1 MVLRAVAAAAPNHGS
16 RSTALPSPPA
26 VWHTSEC
33 WLAYDEAM
41 KSGFASAMSQP
52 SNDYGLWVTDVGRSI
67 LVDGAEGREKW
78 GIGYRICIE
87 VNRTGEHLSRA
98 AIAAACEL
106 GHQDAHARLE
116 VIGYTGS
123 RAWDV
128 RYTPRR
134 FDLAAHE
141 DLERAIGDAHRI
153 LAEASAA
160 ELLPVLLARE
170 EPSYEDSTYVP
181 MSIGVP
187 SDAAELAAD
196 HVDES
201 ILLVGLIHGIAQGQR
216 IVDAAT
222 HLRSRSDQPTDR
234 IQRLATA
241 VYELLGH
248 NDGVPS
254 PEAVRRA
261 RGALQP
267 LQ

>member
-33 WLAYDEAM
+33 WLAYDEAA
-41 KSGFASAMSQP
+41 KAGFVSAISQP
-52 SNDYGLWVTDVGRSI
+52 TSEYALWVTDVGRSI

-78 GIGYRICIE
+78 GIGYRTCIE
-87 VNRTGEHLSRA
+87 VNRASERSSRA
-98 AIAAACEL
+98 AIAAAVQL
-106 GHQDAHARLE
+106 GQQDAHARLE

-201 ILLVGLIHGIAQGQR
+201 ILLVGLIHGVAQGQR
-216 IVDAAT
+216 IVDAAN
-222 HLRSRSDQPTDR
+222 HLRNRSDQPTDR

-241 VYELLGH
+241 VYELMGH

-254 PEAVRRA
+254 AEAVRRA

>member
-26 VWHTSEC
+26 VWHESESR
-33 WLAYDEAM
+33 LAYDEAS
-41 KSGFASAMSQP
+41 KAGFVSALSP
-52 SNDYGLWVTDVGRSI
+52 SADYALWVTDVGRSI
-67 LVDGAEGREKW
+67 LVDAAEGREKW
-78 GIGYRICIE
+78 GIGYRVCIE
-87 VNRTGEHLSRA
+87 TNRATERSSRA

-106 GHQDAHARLE
+106 GQQEAHARLE

-128 RYTPRR
+128 RYVPRR
-134 FDLAAHE
+134 FDLAAHD

-153 LAEASAA
+153 LADASPA

-170 EPSYEDSTYVP
+170 EPSYEETTYAP

-201 ILLVGLIHGIAQGQR
+201 ILLVGLIHGVAQGQR
-216 IVDAAT
+216 IVDAAN
-222 HLRSRSDQPTDR
+222 HLRNRSDQPTDR

-254 PEAVRRA
+254 AEAVRRA